1 MRAPHLTPPCALAL
15 PGGLVAEYVPQSDPP
30 AYRVDAIGCD
40 LPVDAQ
46 IPEDLERAAAAT
58 MPDGRRPYGWWK
70 LYQRSLTAVGEL
82 NAAELA
88 KDAAKVAK
96 VYEEID

>member
-1 MRAPHLTPPCALAL
+1 MSADNPMRDQ
-15 PGGLVAEYVPQSDPP
+15 LVRYQA
-30 AYRVDAIGCD
+30 R
-40 LPVDAQ
+40 
-46 IPEDLERAAAAT
+46 RAAAT